1 MRAGHEEYR
10 NNREET
16 KKKKKNE
23 KKKKK
28 TTKQTN
34 KHINIPAETWA
45 LEIALQQQCA
55 ANRGRLC
62 LEIFCWVKG

>member
-1 MRAGHEEYR
+1 MGAGHEEYR

-16 KKKKKNE
+16 KRKRKMKRRRKKKQQN
-23 KKKKK
+23 
-28 TTKQTN
+28 KQTN
-34 KHINIPAETWA
+34 IYIPAETWA

-62 LEIFCWVKG
+62 FGNIVG